1 MKGKIVAEWL
11 VLNLVKI
18 SFKINDL
25 TPGTA
30 VFQDFVKPSL
40 LSNTYIS
47 HNIDTIYSQQ
57 TKMANT
63 CKIVS
68 LDSLR
73 FSLIC
78 KNSVTYS
85 NH

>member
-1 MKGKIVAEWL
+1 MVEPGGLPSMGSHRVGHDLSDLGAAAADIV
-11 VLNLVKI
+11 
-18 SFKINDL
+18 
-25 TPGTA
+25 
-30 VFQDFVKPSL
+30 

>member
-1 MKGKIVAEWL
+1 MGEPGGLPSMGLHRVGYDWSDLAAAAADIVL
-11 VLNLVKI
+11 
-18 SFKINDL
+18 
-25 TPGTA
+25 G
-30 VFQDFVKPSL
+30 
-40 LSNTYIS
+40 NTYTC

-57 TKMANT
+57 TKMTNT

-78 KNSVTYS
+78 KNNVTYS